1 MFLDIPLISDVLT
14 LQEAHQEQ
22 VDQHVLWA
30 NASRF
35 SHDWN
40 VNDQALKCEPL
51 LLSNKM
57 KPEWTGPYIV
67 EHVHANG
74 TCTIHLTPNVTE
86 WLNICQLKPFKPN

>member
-1 MFLDIPLISDVLT
+1 MFLDIPLISDVPT

-86 WLNICQLKPFKPN
+86 WLNICQLKPSKPN